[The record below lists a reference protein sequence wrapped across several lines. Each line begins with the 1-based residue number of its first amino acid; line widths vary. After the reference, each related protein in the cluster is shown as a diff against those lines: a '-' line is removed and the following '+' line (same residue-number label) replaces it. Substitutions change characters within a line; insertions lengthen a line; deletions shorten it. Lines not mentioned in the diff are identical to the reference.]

1 MSDKHTN
8 ILFQT
13 LSSIGLDDFTIKFY
27 EHLLLDS
34 KNQEYLP
41 TTGQVKMKIN
51 ILNVALVFGVQ
62 RNVIYMALEKL
73 RLEGLIDYLGAAKN
87 IFVLNSIDVIK
98 AKLLAK
104 EAETKRIAN
113 SFDEFL
119 PDIMGKYSSLS
130 KKSYITKLE
139 GRNNFIY
146 YINQLIPKVEKHSEV
161 LIFGEGENFYSNDLF
176 SFLLN
181 VWQVERV
188 ARKAKLKILLQQNN
202 KSFLPWIDNDERD
215 LRKTKFLA
223 KEVDAHGAF
232 WLVNNELIHFDTAL
246 DRVIAIEDKSL
257 VKLHTQLFEQVWGA
271 TCVR

>member
-1 MSDKHTN
+1 VSDKHTN

-13 LSSIGLDDFTIKFY
+13 LSNIGLDDFTIRFY

-51 ILNVALVFGVQ
+51 ILNLAVIFGVQ
-62 RNVIYMALEKL
+62 RNVIYTALEKL
-73 RLEGLIDYLGAAKN
+73 HLEGLIDYLGAAKN
-87 IFVLNSIDVIK
+87 VFVLNSIEVIK

-104 EAETKRIAN
+104 EAETKRLAN

-130 KKSYITKLE
+130 KKSYVNKFE
-139 GRNNFIY
+139 GSNSFIY
-146 YINQLIPKVEKHSEV
+146 YINQLIPKLEKHSDV
-161 LIFGEGENFYSNDLF
+161 LVFGEGENFYNNNLF
-176 SFLLN
+176 PFLLN
-181 VWQVERV
+181 VWQVGRV
-188 ARKAKLKILLQQNN
+188 ARAVNIKILLQQNN
-202 KSFLPWIDNDERD
+202 STFLPFIERNKRD
-215 LRKTKFLA
+215 LRQTKFLA
-223 KEVDAHGAF
+223 KDVDARGAF

-257 VKLHTQLFEQVWGA
+257 VKLHTQLFEQVWGV
-271 TCVR
+271 TSVR